1 MRTTESRVFRLGAV
15 SFLNTKP
22 LIEGLAEEPGVKLHL
37 AVPAELAGMLQAG
50 CVDAALVPVIDIGRA
65 AGRWKRVSDAG
76 IGSDGDTLT
85 VQVFSRVPP
94 EDMTTLHADT
104 DSHTSVIL
112 ARLVWKGFH
121 RRPLSVLPLKPGA
134 SVEHCEAV
142 LLIGDKVVRAD
153 VDGFPYRVDLGGAWR
168 AWTGL
173 PFVFA
178 AWAAPADRDTAHLAT
193 LLSQAR
199 DRGVARAAE
208 LAAEHGPAL
217 GWPVDLARDYLTRH
231 MKYTITPAAEGGMNK
246 FLELARLEGLITL
259 AGAMVT

>member
-1 MRTTESRVFRLGAV
+1 MTQAQTSFRLGAV

-22 LIEGLAEEPGVKLHL
+22 LIEGLADEPGVRLEL
-37 AVPAELAGMLQAG
+37 AVPAGLADMLHAG
-50 CVDAALVPVIDIGRA
+50 RVDAALVPVIDIGRA
-65 AGRWKRVSDAG
+65 GGRWKRISDAG
-76 IGSDGDTLT
+76 ICSDGDTLT

-112 ARLVWKGFH
+112 ARLIWKGFH
-121 RRPLSVLPLKPGA
+121 RRPLSVVPLKAGA
-134 SVEHCEAV
+134 GVEHCESV

-153 VDGFPYRVDLGGAWR
+153 VGSFPYRVDLGGAWR

-178 AWAAPADRDTAHLAT
+178 AWAAAVDHDTTHLAR
-193 LLSQAR
+193 LLVQAR
-199 DRGVARAAE
+199 DRGVARAVE

-231 MKYTITPAAEGGMNK
+231 MKYTITSTAEAGMDK
-246 FLELARLEGLITL
+246 FLELARLEGFISQ

>member
-1 MRTTESRVFRLGAV
+1 MRTSESKAFRLGAV

-22 LIEGLAEEPGVKLHL
+22 LIEGLADEPGVRLEL

-65 AGRWKRVSDAG
+65 GGRWKRISDAG
-76 IGSDGDTLT
+76 IGSNGDTLT

-94 EDMTTLHADT
+94 ENMTTLHADT
-104 DSHTSVIL
+104 HSHTSVIL
-112 ARLVWKGFH
+112 AQLVWKGFH
-121 RRPLSVLPLKPGA
+121 RRPLTVVPLEPETDVKQ
-134 SVEHCEAV
+134 CESV
-142 LLIGDKVVRAD
+142 LLIGDKVVGAD
-153 VDGFPYRVDLGGAWR
+153 VGSFQYRVDLGGAWR

-178 AWAAPADRDTAHLAT
+178 AWAAPVDRETSRLAQ

-199 DRGVARAAE
+199 DRGVTRAAE

-217 GWPVDLARDYLTRH
+217 GWPVDLARDYLTRL
-231 MKYTITPAAEGGMNK
+231 MKYTITPAAEAGMNK
-246 FLELARLEGLITL
+246 FLELAKVEGLIPQP
-259 AGAMVT
+259 GALVK

>member
-1 MRTTESRVFRLGAV
+1 MNRSHTTCRLGAV

-22 LIEGLAEEPGVKLHL
+22 LIEGLADEPGVKLEL
-37 AVPAELAGMLQAG
+37 AVPAELTGMLQARR
-50 CVDAALVPVIDIGRA
+50 VDAALVPVIDIGRA
-65 AGRWKRVSDAG
+65 GGRWKRVSDAG

-134 SVEHCEAV
+134 GVEHCESV

-153 VDGFPYRVDLGGAWR
+153 MAQFCYRVDLGGAWR

-178 AWAAPADRDTAHLAT
+178 AWAAPVNLDTTAVAR

-217 GWPVDLARDYLTRH
+217 GWPADLARDYLTRH
-231 MKYTITPAAEGGMNK
+231 MKYTITPAAEAGMNK
-246 FLELARLEGLITL
+246 FLELARVEGLIPQT
-259 AGAMVT
+259 GALVK

>member
-1 MRTTESRVFRLGAV
+1 MKTIEPKAFRLGAV

-22 LIEGLAEEPGVKLHL
+22 LIEGLAYEHGVSLEL

-65 AGRWKRVSDAG
+65 GGRWKRISDAG
-76 IGSDGDTLT
+76 ICSDGDTLT

-94 EDMTTLHADT
+94 EDMTALHADT

-112 ARLVWKGFH
+112 ARLIWKGFH
-121 RRPLSVLPLKPGA
+121 RRPLSLLPLKRGA
-134 SVEHCEAV
+134 SVDQCESV
-142 LLIGDKVVRAD
+142 LLIGDKVVRAEMAD
-153 VDGFPYRVDLGGAWR
+153 FRYRVDLGGAWR

-178 AWAAPADRDTAHLAT
+178 AWAAPADQEASRLAS
-193 LLSQAR
+193 LLSEAR

-208 LAAEHGPAL
+208 LAAEYGPKL

-231 MKYTITPAAEGGMNK
+231 IKYTVTPAAEAGLNK
-246 FLELARLEGLITL
+246 FLELARLEGFIPQ

>member
-1 MRTTESRVFRLGAV
+1 MAEPQTSCRLGAV

-22 LIEGLAEEPGVKLHL
+22 LIEGLADEPGVRLEL
-37 AVPAELAGMLQAG
+37 AVPAGLADMLRDRR
-50 CVDAALVPVIDIGRA
+50 VDAALMPVIDIGRSG
-65 AGRWKRVSDAG
+65 GRWKRVSDAG
-76 IGSDGDTLT
+76 ICSDGDTLT

-94 EDMTTLHADT
+94 EEMTTLYADT

-121 RRPLSVLPLKPGA
+121 RRPLSVVPLKAGA
-134 SVEHCEAV
+134 GVDHCESV

-153 VDGFPYRVDLGGAWR
+153 VGGFPYRVDLGGAWR

-178 AWAAPADRDTAHLAT
+178 AWGAPVDLDATRLAR
-193 LLSQAR
+193 LLSDAR

-208 LAAEHGPAL
+208 LAAEYGPAL

-231 MKYTITPAAEGGMNK
+231 MKYTITPAAEAGMNK
-246 FLELARLEGLITL
+246 FLELARAEGVIPQ
-259 AGAMVT
+259 AGVPVT

>member
-1 MRTTESRVFRLGAV
+1 MRTSESKAFRLGAV

-22 LIEGLAEEPGVKLHL
+22 LIEGLAGEPGVQLEL

-65 AGRWKRVSDAG
+65 GGRWKCISDAG
-76 IGSDGDTLT
+76 IGSNGDTLT

-94 EDMTTLHADT
+94 ENMTTLHADT
-104 DSHTSVIL
+104 HSHTSVIL
-112 ARLVWKGFH
+112 AQLVWKGFH
-121 RRPLSVLPLKPGA
+121 RRPLTVVPLKPETG
-134 SVEHCEAV
+134 VKQCESV
-142 LLIGDKVVRAD
+142 LLIGDKVVGAD
-153 VDGFPYRVDLGGAWR
+153 VGSFQYRVDLGGAWR

-178 AWAAPADRDTAHLAT
+178 AWAAPVDRETSRLAQ

-208 LAAEHGPAL
+208 LAVEHGPAL
-217 GWPVDLARDYLTRH
+217 GWPVDLARDYLTRL
-231 MKYTITPAAEGGMNK
+231 MKYTITPAAEAGMNK
-246 FLELARLEGLITL
+246 FLELARVEGLIPKPGVL
-259 AGAMVT
+259 VK

>member
-1 MRTTESRVFRLGAV
+1 MRTSESKAFRLGAV

-22 LIEGLAEEPGVKLHL
+22 LIEGLADEPGVRLEL

-65 AGRWKRVSDAG
+65 GGRWKRISNAG
-76 IGSDGDTLT
+76 IGSNGDTLT

-94 EDMTTLHADT
+94 ENMTTLHADT
-104 DSHTSVIL
+104 HSHTSVIL
-112 ARLVWKGFH
+112 AQLVWRGFH
-121 RRPLSVLPLKPGA
+121 RRPLTVVPLKPETG
-134 SVEHCEAV
+134 VKQCESV
-142 LLIGDKVVRAD
+142 LLIGDKVVGAD
-153 VDGFPYRVDLGGAWR
+153 VGSFQYRVDLGGAWR

-178 AWAAPADRDTAHLAT
+178 AWAAPVDRETTRLAQ

-217 GWPVDLARDYLTRH
+217 GWPVDLARDYLTRL
-231 MKYTITPAAEGGMNK
+231 MKYTITPAAEAGMNK
-246 FLELARLEGLITL
+246 FLELARVEGLIPKPGVL
-259 AGAMVT
+259 VK

>member
-1 MRTTESRVFRLGAV
+1 MAEQSTDYRLGAV

-22 LIEGLAEEPGVKLHL
+22 LIEGLADQPGVTLNL

-50 CVDAALVPVIDIGRA
+50 RVDAALMPVIDIGRA
-65 AGRWKRVSDAG
+65 AGRWKRISDAG

-121 RRPLSVLPLKPGA
+121 RRPLSLIPLKRGA
-134 SVEHCEAV
+134 GVDHCESV
-142 LLIGDKVVRAD
+142 LLIGDKVVGAD
-153 VDGFPYRVDLGGAWR
+153 VGGFRYRVDLGGAWR

-178 AWAAPADRDTAHLAT
+178 AWGAPVDRETTHLAR
-193 LLSQAR
+193 LLSEAR

-208 LAAEHGPAL
+208 LAAEYGPAL

-231 MKYTITPAAEGGMNK
+231 MKYTITPAAEAGLNK
-246 FLELARLEGLITL
+246 FLELARVEGLIPQ